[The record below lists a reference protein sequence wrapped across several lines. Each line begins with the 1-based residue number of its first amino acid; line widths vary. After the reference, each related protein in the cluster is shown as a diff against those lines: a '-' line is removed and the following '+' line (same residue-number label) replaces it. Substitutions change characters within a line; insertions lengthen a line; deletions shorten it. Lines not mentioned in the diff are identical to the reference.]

1 MKCNN
6 DTDNLSNELI
16 IKCFLLFLFF
26 IYSFDCLCAQ
36 TTCTITGKVQGN
48 NEPLIGANVVLK
60 ENNNN
65 QNTLGASTDVN
76 GSYHIQ
82 APKGKYNIE
91 ITYIGYTSY
100 VAQVEVNGNVSLPP
114 IQLSEDSQQLD
125 AVVVTAKTITYNANG
140 YIAEISKNPFYRDQD
155 MNSILKLSP
164 GTNTTTDD
172 IKVYGQSVSKVYMNG
187 RELQLSG
194 EQLINYLS
202 TLEGKNI
209 KQMEV
214 IAASG
219 VEEDANTL
227 GSSIIKITT
236 INPETGG
243 MLNIGDMSQMFGDGG
258 KYSHVPS
265 VMLNWRLGK
274 KWSTYFNGN
283 AIFTKAPQGST
294 TETHFYDTDVRLFN
308 EKESFDHLK
317 GMYRA
322 VWGISYDLDAR
333 NLFSFE
339 ASYVNRNNEVTSH
352 DITRRM
358 LNGKYEQDSEG
369 TIDNDNKYWENNLS
383 FIYTHTFNNNG
394 ELSFQADRLEKHTDE
409 TDYSLFR
416 YADGNQTA
424 NNNVSDEKHLLYTAR
439 LDYTQRFKKG
449 NGQLKM
455 GVKYSNISDEQDMDY
470 AYFLNGLKDN
480 ETSYTD
486 LYKYSEEIYAAYAKY
501 SFKAGK
507 FDFNAG
513 LRLEHALLSPL
524 SSSNPERNVES
535 THTDWAPELGINY
548 AINKEK
554 GHNVAL
560 QYNRSISRPW
570 FSYLNP
576 RVERVNE
583 YTYSMGNPLLGPS
596 ATDRFSLRTTLFN
609 GYTLGLNYN
618 YTNDGI
624 IQLPENV
631 DGILYTT
638 PQRGMKNTDYSAYVG
653 IPVKLGQWGM
663 LDFSV
668 NYSLLEQSY
677 QDRHSSNNQWVFN
690 LSGLFQLP
698 KDFSINVVFAQ
709 STPSKS
715 LYGEMSSNPMGV
727 VRINKSFLKRSLNIS
742 LMFNDLFNSFGS
754 LKQEYYYNDHSQISK
769 PTYHGFTF
777 GVNVRYTL
785 RWGQKSMVR
794 RGGSGNS
801 EESSRL
807 GTD

>member
-1 MKCNN
+1 MLAVMISVFGAVSLSAQKVYQVSGVI
-6 DTDNLSNELI
+6 TD
-16 IKCFLLFLFF
+16 
-26 IYSFDCLCAQ
+26 Q
-36 TTCTITGKVQGN
+36 THQ
-48 NEPLIGANVVLK
+48 PLIGANVQLTSQGK
-60 ENNNN
+60 TEKTGTATDGKGHF
-65 QNTLGASTDVN
+65 TLQVPSGN
-76 GSYHIQ
+76 
-82 APKGKYNIE
+82 YNLE
-91 ITYIGYTSY
+91 VSYIGYTSY
-100 VAQVEVNGNVSLPP
+100 IAQVEVNGNVTLPP
-114 IQLSEDSQQLD
+114 IQLSEDYQQLD

-164 GTNTTTDD
+164 GTNTTTNS

-243 MLNIGDMSQMFGDGG
+243 MLNIGDLSQMFGDEG

-283 AIFTKAPQGST
+283 AIFLKAPQGST

-308 EKESFDHLK
+308 EKESFGHLK

-322 VWGISYDLDAR
+322 LWGISYDLDAR

-358 LNGKYEQDSEG
+358 LNGKYEEDSEG

-394 ELSFQADRLEKHTDE
+394 ELSFQADRLEKHTDG
-409 TDYSLFR
+409 TDCSLFR
-416 YADGNQTA
+416 YASGNQTA

-513 LRLEHALLSPL
+513 LRLEHALLSPR
-524 SSSNPERNVES
+524 SSSNPERNRES

-548 AINKEK
+548 TIDKEK
-554 GHNVAL
+554 GHNIAL
-560 QYNRSISRPW
+560 QYHRSISRPW

-596 ATDRFSLRTTLFN
+596 ATDRFSLRATLFN

-638 PQRGMKNTDYSAYVG
+638 PQRGMKNTNYSAYVG

-677 QDRHSSNNQWVFN
+677 QDRHSSNSQWAFN
-690 LSGLFQLP
+690 LSGLFHLP
-698 KDFSINVVFAQ
+698 KDFSINVDFAQ

-715 LYGEMSSNPMGV
+715 LYGEMSSNPMGM
-727 VRINKSFLKRSLNIS
+727 VRINKSFLQRSLNVS

-754 LKQEYYYNDHSQISK
+754 LKHEYYYNDHSQISK

-807 GTD
+807 GSN

>member
-1 MKCNN
+1 MKARVKWMRILAVVLGMFGAVSLSAQKVYQVSGVI
-6 DTDNLSNELI
+6 TD
-16 IKCFLLFLFF
+16 
-26 IYSFDCLCAQ
+26 Q
-36 TTCTITGKVQGN
+36 TH
-48 NEPLIGANVVLK
+48 EPLIGANVQLIPQGK
-60 ENNNN
+60 TEKTGAATDGKGYF
-65 QNTLGASTDVN
+65 TLQVPSGN
-76 GSYHIQ
+76 
-82 APKGKYNIE
+82 YNLE
-91 ITYIGYTSY
+91 VSYIGYTSY
-100 VAQVEVNGNVSLPP
+100 IAQVKVDGNVTLPS
-114 IQLSEDSQQLD
+114 IQLTEDSQQLD

-164 GTNTTTDD
+164 GTNTTTDG
-172 IKVYGQSVSKVYMNG
+172 IKVYGQNVSKVYMNG
-187 RELQLSG
+187 RELRLSG
-194 EQLINYLS
+194 EQLIHYLS

-243 MLNIGDMSQMFGDGG
+243 MLNVGDRSYLYGDKG

-283 AIFTKAPQGST
+283 AIFTKTPQGST

-308 EKESFDHLK
+308 EKESYHRLK

-322 VWGISYDLDAR
+322 LWGISYDLDAH

-383 FIYTHTFNNNG
+383 FIYTHKFNNNG
-394 ELSFQADRLEKHTDE
+394 ELSFQADRLEKHTDG
-409 TDYSLFR
+409 TDFSQFR
-416 YADGNQTA
+416 YASGNHTA

-486 LYKYSEEIYAAYAKY
+486 LYKYSEEVYAAYAKY

-513 LRLEHALLSPL
+513 LRLEHALLSPR
-524 SSSNPERNVES
+524 SSSNPERNRES

-618 YTNDGI
+618 YTNDGL

-677 QDRHSSNNQWVFN
+677 QDRHSSNSQWAFSF
-690 LSGLFQLP
+690 SGLFQLP
-698 KDFSINVVFAQ
+698 KDFSINVYFADA
-709 STPSKS
+709 TPSKS
-715 LYGEMSSNPMGV
+715 LYGKGVSNPMGDV
-727 VRINKSFLKRSLNIS
+727 SVNKSFLKRSLNVS
-742 LMFNDLFNSFGS
+742 LIFADIFNSYGS
-754 LKQEYYYNDHSQISK
+754 SKREYYYNDHSQISK
-769 PTYHGFTF
+769 PTYHGFSF

-794 RGGSGNS
+794 RGGSGNT

-807 GTD
+807 GSN

>member
-1 MKCNN
+1 MK
-6 DTDNLSNELI
+6 I
-16 IKCFLLFLFF
+16 ICRVYIVLLFSIF
-26 IYSFDCLCAQ
+26 IQFAHAQ
-36 TTCTITGKVQGN
+36 TSYTIEGKVKGS

-60 ENNNN
+60 ESNNN
-65 QNTLGASTDVN
+65 QNTLGASTDIN
-76 GSYHIQ
+76 GSFHIQ

-91 ITYIGYTSY
+91 ITYIGYTKY
-100 VAQVEVNGNVSLPP
+100 VAQVEVNGNVTLPP

-125 AVVVTAKTITYNANG
+125 AVVITAKTITYNANG
-140 YIAEISKNPFYRDQD
+140 YIAEISKNPLYREQD
-155 MNSILKLSP
+155 MNNILKLSP
-164 GTNTTTDD
+164 GTNTTTNG
-172 IKVYGQSVSKVYMNG
+172 IQVYGQEVSKVYLNG

-202 TLEGKNI
+202 TLEGKNV

-219 VEEDANTL
+219 VEEDANTM

-243 MLNIGDMSQMFGDGG
+243 MLNVGDMSQLYGDEG
-258 KYSHVPS
+258 KYSHIPS

-274 KWSTYFNGN
+274 KWATYFNGN
-283 AIFTKAPQGST
+283 AIFLKAPQGNT

-308 EKESFDHLK
+308 EKESFAHLK

-322 VWGISYDLDAR
+322 LWGISYDLDAH

-352 DITRRM
+352 DITRRI

-369 TIDNDNKYWENNLS
+369 GMDNNNKYWENNLS
-383 FIYTHTFNNNG
+383 FIYTHKFNDNG
-394 ELSFQADRLEKHTDE
+394 ELSFQADRLEKHTDG
-409 TDYSLFR
+409 TDRNRFR
-416 YADGNQTA
+416 YADGTQTA
-424 NNNVSDEKHLLYTAR
+424 NDNVSDEKHLLYTAR
-439 LDYTQRFKKG
+439 LDYTQRFKQG
-449 NGQLKM
+449 GGQLKM

-470 AYFLNGLKDN
+470 AYFTNNQKDM
-480 ETSYTD
+480 EASYTD
-486 LYKYSEEIYAAYAKY
+486 LYTYSEEVYAAYAKY

-513 LRLEHALLSPL
+513 LRLEHALLSPR
-524 SSSNPERNVES
+524 SSSNPERNQES
-535 THTDWAPELGINY
+535 TYTDWAPELGINY

-554 GHNVAL
+554 GHNIAL
-560 QYNRSISRPW
+560 QYNRSISRP
-570 FSYLNP
+570 FFFYLNP

-596 ATDRFSLRTTLFN
+596 TTDRFSLRTTLFN

-618 YTNDGI
+618 HTGNGI
-624 IQLPENV
+624 IELPENV

-638 PQRGMKNTDYSAYVG
+638 PQRGMKDTDYSVYLG
-653 IPVKLGQWGM
+653 IPVKLKQWGQ
-663 LDFSV
+663 LNFSID
-668 NYSLLEQSY
+668 YSYGEQSY
-677 QDRHSSNNQWVFN
+677 RDRHSSNSWWMFSF
-690 LSGLFQLP
+690 SGLFQLP
-698 KDFSINVVFAQ
+698 KDFSINVVFADA
-709 STPSKS
+709 TPLKS
-715 LYGEMSSNPMGV
+715 LYGEMDSNPVGMV
-727 VRINKSFLKRSLNIS
+727 HINKSFLKRSLNVS
-742 LMFNDLFNSFGS
+742 LMFNDIFNSFGS

-794 RGGSGNS
+794 RGGSGNT

-807 GTD
+807 GTN

>member
-1 MKCNN
+1 MK
-6 DTDNLSNELI
+6 I
-16 IKCFLLFLFF
+16 ICR
-26 IYSFDCLCAQ
+26 IYIILVFSISIQFVYAQ
-36 TTCTITGKVQGN
+36 TSYSVMGKVQGS

-60 ENNNN
+60 ETNNN
-65 QNTLGASTDVN
+65 QHTLGASTDIN

-91 ITYIGYTSY
+91 ITYIGYSKYT
-100 VAQVEVNGNVSLPP
+100 AQVEVNGNVTLPP

-125 AVVVTAKTITYNANG
+125 AVVVTAQTITYNANG
-140 YIAEISKNPFYRDQD
+140 YIAEISKNPFYREQD

-243 MLNIGDMSQMFGDGG
+243 MLNIGDLSQMFGDEG

-283 AIFTKAPQGST
+283 AIFLEAPQGST

-308 EKESFDHLK
+308 EKESFAHLK

-322 VWGISYDLDAR
+322 LWGISYDLDAR

-394 ELSFQADRLEKHTDE
+394 ELSFQADRLEKHTDG
-409 TDYSLFR
+409 TDCSLFR
-416 YADGNQTA
+416 YASGNQTA

-449 NGQLKM
+449 NDQLKM

-486 LYKYSEEIYAAYAKY
+486 LYKYSEEVYAAYAKY

-513 LRLEHALLSPL
+513 LRLEHALLSPR
-524 SSSNPERNVES
+524 SSSNPERNRES

-548 AINKEK
+548 TIDKEK

-638 PQRGMKNTDYSAYVG
+638 PQRGMKNTNYSAYVG

-677 QDRHSSNNQWVFN
+677 QDRHSSNSQWEFN

-698 KDFSINVVFAQ
+698 KDFSINVAFADA
-709 STPSKS
+709 TPLKS
-715 LYGEMSSNPMGV
+715 LYGEMSSNPMGMV
-727 VRINKSFLKRSLNIS
+727 SINKSFLKRSLNVS

-769 PTYHGFTF
+769 LTYHGFTI

>member
-1 MKCNN
+1 MLAVMISVFGAVSLSAQKVYQVSGVI
-6 DTDNLSNELI
+6 TD
-16 IKCFLLFLFF
+16 
-26 IYSFDCLCAQ
+26 Q
-36 TTCTITGKVQGN
+36 THQ
-48 NEPLIGANVVLK
+48 PLIGANVQLTPQGK
-60 ENNNN
+60 TEKTGTATDGKGHF
-65 QNTLGASTDVN
+65 TLQVPSGN
-76 GSYHIQ
+76 
-82 APKGKYNIE
+82 YNLE
-91 ITYIGYTSY
+91 VSYIGYTSY

-114 IQLSEDSQQLD
+114 IQLSEDTQQLD

-187 RELQLSG
+187 RELHLSG
-194 EQLINYLS
+194 EQLIHYLS

-243 MLNIGDMSQMFGDGG
+243 MLNIGDLSQMFGDGG

-283 AIFTKAPQGST
+283 AIFLKAPQGST

-308 EKESFDHLK
+308 EKESFGHLK

-322 VWGISYDLDAR
+322 LWGISYDLDAR

-352 DITRRM
+352 DITRRI

-394 ELSFQADRLEKHTDE
+394 ELSFQTDRLEKHTDG
-409 TDYSLFR
+409 TDCSLFR
-416 YADGNQTA
+416 YASGNQTA

-486 LYKYSEEIYAAYAKY
+486 LYKYSEEVYAAYAKY

-513 LRLEHALLSPL
+513 LRLEHALLSPR
-524 SSSNPERNVES
+524 SSSNPERNRES

-548 AINKEK
+548 TIDKEK
-554 GHNVAL
+554 GHNIAL
-560 QYNRSISRPW
+560 QYHRSISRPW

-618 YTNDGI
+618 YTNDGL

-638 PQRGMKNTDYSAYVG
+638 PQRGMKNTNYSAYVG

-677 QDRHSSNNQWVFN
+677 QDRHSSNSQWEFN

-698 KDFSINVVFAQ
+698 KDFSINVVFADA
-709 STPSKS
+709 TPLKS
-715 LYGEMSSNPMGV
+715 LYGEMSSNPMGMV
-727 VRINKSFLKRSLNIS
+727 SINKSFLKRSLNVS

-754 LKQEYYYNDHSQISK
+754 LKQEYYYNDHSQISM

-807 GTD
+807 GSN

>member
-1 MKCNN
+1 M
-6 DTDNLSNELI
+6 
-16 IKCFLLFLFF
+16 IKCRVFIVISLLFL
-26 IYSFDCLCAQ
+26 SCVVNAQ
-36 TTCTITGKVQGN
+36 IIHGIIQDSRQ
-48 NEPLIGANVVLK
+48 EPLIGANVVLK
-60 ENNNN
+60 ESNTN
-65 QNTLGASTDVN
+65 QNTLGASTDIN
-76 GSYHIQ
+76 GSFHIQ

-91 ITYIGYTSY
+91 ITYIGYTKY

-164 GTNTTTDD
+164 GTNTTTNSV
-172 IKVYGQSVSKVYMNG
+172 KVYGQNVSKVYMNG

-202 TLEGKNI
+202 TLEGKNV

-219 VEEDANTL
+219 VEEDANTM

-243 MLNIGDMSQMFGDGG
+243 MLNIGDMSQMFGDEG

-283 AIFTKAPQGST
+283 AIFLEAPQGST

-308 EKESFDHLK
+308 EKESFAHLK

-322 VWGISYDLDAR
+322 LWGISYDLDAR

-394 ELSFQADRLEKHTDE
+394 ELSFQADRLEKHTDG
-409 TDYSLFR
+409 TDCSLFR
-416 YADGNQTA
+416 YANGNHTA

-513 LRLEHALLSPL
+513 LRLEHALLSPR
-524 SSSNPERNVES
+524 SSSNPERNRES

-548 AINKEK
+548 TINKEK
-554 GHNVAL
+554 GHNIAL
-560 QYNRSISRPW
+560 QYHRSISRPW

-624 IQLPENV
+624 IRLPENV
-631 DGILYTT
+631 DGILYAT

-653 IPVKLGQWGM
+653 VPVKLGQWGM

-668 NYSLLEQSY
+668 NYSHLEQSY
-677 QDRHSSNNQWVFN
+677 QDRHSSNSQWAFY

-698 KDFSINVVFAQ
+698 NDFSINVDLGQ
-709 STPSKS
+709 STPLKS
-715 LYGEMSSNPMGV
+715 LYGEMSSNPTGM
-727 VRINKSFLKRSLNIS
+727 VRINKSFLKRSLNVS
-742 LMFNDLFNSFGS
+742 LMFNDIFNSFGS

>member
-1 MKCNN
+1 MKSVVY
-6 DTDNLSNELI
+6 NLIVL
-16 IKCFLLFLFF
+16 FLLT
-26 IYSFDCLCAQ
+26 IISTNSIHAQ
-36 TTCTITGKVQGN
+36 TTYSVTGKVMGS

-60 ENNNN
+60 GTNNN
-65 QNTLGASTDVN
+65 QNTLGASTDIN
-76 GSYHIQ
+76 GAFHIQ

-91 ITYIGYTSY
+91 ITYIGYSKY
-100 VAQVEVNGNVSLPP
+100 IAQVEVNENVTLPS

-125 AVVVTAKTITYNANG
+125 AVVVTAQTITYNANG

-155 MNSILKLSP
+155 MICILKLSP
-164 GTNTTTDD
+164 GTNTTTNS
-172 IKVYGQSVSKVYMNG
+172 IKVYGQNVSKVYMNG
-187 RELQLSG
+187 REVQLSG

-227 GSSIIKITT
+227 GNSIIKIIT

-243 MLNIGDMSQMFGDGG
+243 MLNIGDRTLLYGDEG
-258 KYSHVPS
+258 KYIHVPS

-308 EKESFDHLK
+308 EKESFAHLK

-322 VWGISYDLDAR
+322 LWGISYDLDAH

-394 ELSFQADRLEKHTDE
+394 ELSFQADRLEKHTDG
-409 TDYSLFR
+409 TDCSLFR
-416 YADGNQTA
+416 YASGNQTA

-470 AYFLNGLKDN
+470 AYSLNGLKDN

-486 LYKYSEEIYAAYAKY
+486 LYKYSEEVYAAYAKY

-513 LRLEHALLSPL
+513 LRLEHALLSPR
-524 SSSNPERNVES
+524 SSSNPERNRES

-548 AINKEK
+548 TIDKEK
-554 GHNVAL
+554 GHNIAL

-618 YTNDGI
+618 YTNDGL

-631 DGILYTT
+631 DGILYTA

-677 QDRHSSNNQWVFN
+677 QDRHSSNSQWAFN
-690 LSGLFQLP
+690 LSGLFHLP
-698 KDFSINVVFAQ
+698 KDFSINVDFAQ

-727 VRINKSFLKRSLNIS
+727 VRINKSFLKRSLNVS

-777 GVNVRYTL
+777 GMNVSYTL

-807 GTD
+807 GTN